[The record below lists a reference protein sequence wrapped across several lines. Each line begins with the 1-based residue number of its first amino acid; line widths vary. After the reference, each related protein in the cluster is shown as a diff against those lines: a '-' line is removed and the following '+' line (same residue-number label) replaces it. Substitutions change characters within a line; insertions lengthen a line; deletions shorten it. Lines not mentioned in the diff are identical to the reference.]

1 MPFFSRAEMDKF
13 VALTGKSLGCAGE
26 KSVPTGL
33 KKATTFLKDEYLK
46 NIESYSDQR
55 YFFMRCKCY
64 HSFRKNDPPHNVF
77 LALCIVSGDVKD
89 SKCSCVA
96 GSLGYCNHSLALML
110 KACKFSLYGSQNT
123 KDLENEA
130 DQIPEQACTS
140 KLQTWHKK
148 GRGETIYPQP
158 VIDVV
163 VSKTKLEDTK
173 RGNEGIH
180 SLLYEARNN
189 TMYNS
194 AEEQKFKQAIRDIN
208 PQMGLAQIVN
218 LGSETHLKKNEIR
231 A

>member
-1 MPFFSRAEMDKF
+1 MDNF

-33 KKATTFLKDEYLK
+33 KKATTFLKDEHLK

-77 LALCIVSGDVKD
+77 LVLCIVSGDVKD

-110 KACKFSLYGSQNT
+110 KACKFSPYGSQT

-140 KLQTWHKK
+140 KLQTWHQK
-148 GRGETIYPQP
+148 GRGETIYP
-158 VIDVV
+158 
-163 VSKTKLEDTK
+163 
-173 RGNEGIH
+173 
-180 SLLYEARNN
+180 
-189 TMYNS
+189 
-194 AEEQKFKQAIRDIN
+194 
-208 PQMGLAQIVN
+208 
-218 LGSETHLKKNEIR
+218 
-231 A
+231 